1 MKIQITEKAQSPL
14 VVLITVSSVLGV
26 AGYILHNNLFFM
38 ISSYVCLV
46 LLVCLT
52 LMRIATTPKDTMI
65 MNAFIYAIDALLLVI
80 GCLIDRSFW
89 PGLLLGVSMVGIMT
103 IVRDQLTIQIVKR
116 LDKHM
121 TEFRV
126 AAEKQ
131 LEEAFGTDDE
141 PEYKPEYE
149 DVSYHPMYDSDYD
162 YYSDL
167 DGMDD
172 WGTIKCDENATLE
185 ERVKAMELAFNRA
198 CGVNGTIMED
208 FAPVEKNAGT
218 MKELAKY
225 MDSGLWQKDFEAD
238 EVGKL
243 SDEIHRGVLSE
254 DGLYTVLIEYKDMLK
269 RFKAISEE

>member
-1 MKIQITEKAQSPL
+1 MKIQISEKAQSPL

-26 AGYILHNNLFFM
+26 AGYILQNSLFFM

-46 LLVCLT
+46 LLVCLA

-65 MNAFIYAIDALLLVI
+65 MNAFIYTIDALLLVI

-103 IVRDQLTIQIVKR
+103 IARDQLTIQILKR

-121 TEFRV
+121 TEFRI

-141 PEYKPEYE
+141 PEYKPEFE

-167 DGMDD
+167 DSMDD
-172 WGTIKCDENATLE
+172 WGTIKCDENATVE
-185 ERVKAMELAFNRA
+185 ERVKAMALAFNRA

-238 EVGKL
+238 EAGKL
-243 SDEIHRGVLSE
+243 SGEIHRGVLSE
-254 DGLYTVLIEYKDMLK
+254 DGLYTVLSEYKDMLK